1 MFFERFLVRLGLV
14 LAPFLA
20 PKLAQNRLKIASRRF
35 LRPYFFKNAD
45 FHADLR
51 FPRFFH
57 QNRPQDEAKIGLRSP
72 QDGPKTVLKTTF
84 FDVEICLRFWS
95 VWGSILVTFG
105 APFGSQVGAQIG
117 PKFDQKSTCA
127 PRRPQDRPRSPKS
140 TPRAPQE
147 RPKRHPE
154 GTQKAPKSG
163 QEPQK
168 GSQQTPLGRLWLNV
182 IAVFGHGLALSNS
195 FAALGHGLAL
205 SNSFGACR
213 FQLLRFTGLQGRSNT
228 VVTAPGPCIKISHP

>member
-1 MFFERFLVRLGLV
+1 MILDRFLVRFGCPW
-14 LAPFLA
+14 APFLA
-20 PKLAQNRLKIASRRF
+20 PKSAPNRPKIGPRQL

-127 PRRPQDRPRSPKS
+127 PRRPQDRPR
-140 TPRAPQE
+140 APQE
-147 RPKRHPE
+147 RPKSAPR
-154 GTQKAPKSG
+154 GTQKAPRRHPRAAKS
-163 QEPQK
+163 PKK
-168 GSQQTPLGRLWLNV
+168 GPNRPPWD
-182 IAVFGHGLALSNS
+182 ACGLM
-195 FAALGHGLAL
+195 
-205 SNSFGACR
+205 
-213 FQLLRFTGLQGRSNT
+213 
-228 VVTAPGPCIKISHP
+228 